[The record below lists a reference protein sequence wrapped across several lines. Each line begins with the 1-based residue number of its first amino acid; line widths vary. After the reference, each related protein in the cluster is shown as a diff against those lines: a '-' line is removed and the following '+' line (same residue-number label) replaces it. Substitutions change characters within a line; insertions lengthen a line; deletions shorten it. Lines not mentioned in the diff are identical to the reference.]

1 VIPESAA
8 LCPVRLEPI
17 FGARPWGARTLAPL
31 FPEKSNLAE
40 PLGEAWM
47 TGVECRFASGPFAG
61 QKLGDVWRTLPSA
74 WTGTKIS
81 GSDGSFP
88 LLVKFI
94 FAEEKLSVQV
104 HPDDEYAAR
113 HEQAAGGRGKTEMW
127 YAIRTRPGAE
137 VLAGL
142 KPSVTPEIFKRAIED
157 GSAENCLQHIPVRA
171 GEAIFVPAGT
181 AHTIGA
187 GLVLCEI
194 QEYSDL
200 TYRVFDY
207 NRRDSQGRSRELHI
221 EKALRVIRFDEQRG
235 GKIEPARIV
244 RGGVTETFFIACRF
258 FAAEKWEFAESV
270 ERVAAATSP
279 EHFDVLIF
287 LEGRGVI
294 QWGGESVEY
303 APAQTWLLPAAL
315 GAYHLAPGERTSLLR
330 AYVPVPFDDFAR
342 KLAAQGVSE
351 AALSRLVYP

>member
-1 VIPESAA
+1 MIPESAS

-17 FGARPWGARTLAPL
+17 FNARPWGARTLAPL
-31 FPEKSNLAE
+31 FPEKSNLSE

-61 QKLGDVWRTLPSA
+61 EKLGDVWRTLPSR

-81 GSDGSFP
+81 SSDGSFP

-94 FAEEKLSVQV
+94 FANEKLSVQV

-113 HEQAAGGRGKTEMW
+113 HEQTAGGRGKTEMW
-127 YAIRTRPGAE
+127 YAIRARPRAE

-142 KPSVTPEIFKRAIED
+142 KPGVTPEIFERAIED
-157 GSAENCLQHIPVRA
+157 GSAEDCLQHVSLRA

-207 NRRDSQGRSRELHI
+207 NRRDAQGRTRELHV
-221 EKALRVIRFDEQRG
+221 EKALQVIRFGEQHG

-244 RGGVTETFFIACRF
+244 HGGVTETFFIACRY
-258 FAAEKWEFAESV
+258 FAVERWEFV
-270 ERVAAATSP
+270 EKVAAATAP
-279 EHFDVLIF
+279 EHFDLLTF
-287 LEGRGVI
+287 LEGRGAI
-294 QWGGESVEY
+294 RWGGESVEY
-303 APAQTWLLPAAL
+303 RPAQTWLLPASL
-315 GAYHLAPGERTSLLR
+315 GEYHLAPGERTSLLR
-330 AYVPVPFDDFAR
+330 AYVPVSLDDVTR
-342 KLAAQGVSE
+342 ELATLGVSE

>member
-1 VIPESAA
+1 MNPGTASLRPA
-8 LCPVRLEPI
+8 RLEPI
-17 FGARPWGARTLAPL
+17 FSPRPWGARTLAPL

-47 TGVECRFASGPFAG
+47 TGVDCRFASGPFAG
-61 QKLGDVWRTLPSA
+61 QKLGDVWRTLPPL
-74 WTGTKIS
+74 WTGTRIYS
-81 GSDGSFP
+81 PDGSFP

-94 FAEEKLSVQV
+94 FADEKLSVQV
-104 HPDDEYAAR
+104 HPDDDYAGR
-113 HEQAAGGRGKTEMW
+113 HEKAAGGRGKTEMW
-127 YAIRTRPGAE
+127 YAIHARPGAE

-142 KPSVTPEIFKRAIED
+142 KPGVTQEIFKRAIED
-157 GSAENCLQHIPVRA
+157 GSAENCLQHVPLHA

-207 NRRDSQGRSRELHI
+207 NRRDAQGRSRELHI
-221 EKALRVIRFDEQRG
+221 EKALQVIRFGEHHG
-235 GKIEPARIV
+235 GKIAPV
-244 RGGVTETFFIACRF
+244 RVERDGVRETYFIACRF
-258 FAAEKWEFAESV
+258 FAVEKWEFAESM
-270 ERVAAATSP
+270 AAATSP

-287 LEGRGVI
+287 LEGRGSI
-294 QWGGESVEY
+294 QCGGESVEY

-315 GAYHLAPGERTSLLR
+315 GTYHLEPRERTSLLR
-330 AYVPVPFDDFAR
+330 AYVPASLDEFAH
-342 KLAAQGVSE
+342 KLAARGASE
-351 AALSRLVYP
+351 AALSLVVYP

>member
-1 VIPESAA
+1 MIPGNAP
-8 LCPVRLEPI
+8 LCPARLEPI
-17 FGARPWGARTLAPL
+17 FIARPWGARTLAPL

-61 QKLGDVWRTLPSA
+61 QKLGDVWRTLPPT
-74 WTGTKIS
+74 WTGTKINAA
-81 GSDGSFP
+81 DGPFP

-104 HPDDEYAAR
+104 HPDDDYAAQ

-127 YAIRTRPGAE
+127 YAIRARPGAE

-142 KPSVTPEIFKRAIED
+142 KPGVTSEIFKRAIED
-157 GSAENCLQHIPVRA
+157 GSAEDCLQHVPLRA

-187 GLVLCEI
+187 GLVLCEV

-207 NRRDSQGRSRELHI
+207 NRRDAQGRSRELHI
-221 EKALRVIRFDEQRG
+221 EKALRVIRFGEQLG
-235 GKIEPARIV
+235 GKISPARIA
-244 RGGVTETFFIACRF
+244 RGAVTETFFIACRF
-258 FAAEKWEFAESV
+258 FAVEKWEFAEGV
-270 ERVAAATSP
+270 GRVAAATSP
-279 EHFDVLIF
+279 EHFELLTF
-287 LEGRGVI
+287 LDGHGSI
-294 QWGGESVEY
+294 QWGSESMEY

-315 GAYHLAPGERTSLLR
+315 GEYHLAAGERTSLLR
-330 AYVPVPFDDFAR
+330 AYVPVPFDEFAR
-342 KLAAQGVSE
+342 KLAAAGVSE
-351 AALSRLVYP
+351 AKLSHLVYP

>member
-1 VIPESAA
+1 VTSGSAS
-8 LCPVRLEPI
+8 LCPARLEPI
-17 FGARPWGARTLAPL
+17 FSPRPWGARSLAPL
-31 FPEKSNLAE
+31 FPEKSHLAA

-61 QKLGDVWRTLPSA
+61 QKLGDMWRTLPSA

-81 GSDGSFP
+81 ASDGSFP

-104 HPDDEYAAR
+104 HPDDAYASQ

-127 YAIRTRPGAE
+127 YAIRARPGAE

-142 KPSVTPEIFKRAIED
+142 KPGVTQEIFKRAIED
-157 GSAENCLQHIPVRA
+157 GSAEDCLQHVPLHA

-187 GLVLCEI
+187 GVLLCEI

-207 NRRDSQGRSRELHI
+207 NRRDAQGRSRELHI
-221 EKALRVIRFDEQRG
+221 EKALQVIDFGEQRG
-235 GKIEPARIV
+235 GKIEPVRIL
-244 RGGVTETFFIACRF
+244 RGATTETYFVACRY
-258 FAAEKWEFAESV
+258 FAAEKWEFAESA
-270 ERVAAATSP
+270 ERVAARTSP
-279 EHFDVLIF
+279 EHFDLLIF
-287 LEGRGVI
+287 LEGRGLI
-294 QWGGESVEY
+294 HWGGESVEY

-315 GAYHLAPGERTSLLR
+315 GTYHLRPQERTSLLR
-330 AYVPVPFDDFAR
+330 AYVPASLEEFAR
-342 KLAAQGVSE
+342 NLSAQGASDAE
-351 AALSRLVYP
+351 LSRVVHP

>member
-1 VIPESAA
+1 VIPGSPSLRPA
-8 LCPVRLEPI
+8 RLEPI
-17 FGARPWGARTLAPL
+17 FSARPWGARTLAPL
-31 FPEKSNLAE
+31 FPEKSNLTE
-40 PLGEAWM
+40 PLGEAWL
-47 TGVECRFASGPFAG
+47 TGAECRFASGPFAG
-61 QKLGDVWRTLPSA
+61 QKLGEVWRTLPPA
-74 WTGTKIS
+74 WSGTKIS
-81 GSDGSFP
+81 AADGSFP

-104 HPDDEYAAR
+104 HPDDDYAAR

-127 YAIRTRPGAE
+127 YAIQARPGAE

-142 KPSVTPEIFKRAIED
+142 QPGVTPETFQRAIED
-157 GSAENCLQHIPVRA
+157 GSAEDCLQHVPLRA

-207 NRRDSQGRSRELHI
+207 NRRDAEGRSRELHI
-221 EKALRVIRFDEQRG
+221 EKALQVVRFGEQRG
-235 GKIEPARIV
+235 GKILPARIV
-244 RGGVTETFFIACRF
+244 RGGLTETYFAACRY
-258 FAAEKWEFAESV
+258 FAAEKWEFAESA

-279 EHFDVLIF
+279 EHFELLIF
-287 LEGRGVI
+287 LEGRGSI
-294 QWGGESVEY
+294 QWGGEAAEY

-315 GAYHLAPGERTSLLR
+315 GTYYFAPREPTSLLR
-330 AYVPVPFDDFAR
+330 AYVPVPFEGFSH
-342 KLAAQGVSE
+342 KLAAQGVNE
-351 AALSRLVYP
+351 ATLSRLVHP

>member
-1 VIPESAA
+1 VNPGGAS
-8 LCPVRLEPI
+8 LCPARLEPI
-17 FGARPWGARTLAPL
+17 FSPRPWGARTLAPL

-61 QKLGDVWRTLPSA
+61 QKLGEVWTTLPSA

-81 GSDGSFP
+81 ATDAPFP

-104 HPDDEYAAR
+104 HPDDDYAAR
-113 HEQAAGGRGKTEMW
+113 HEKAAGGRGKTEMW
-127 YAIRTRPGAE
+127 YAIHARPGAE

-142 KPSVTPEIFKRAIED
+142 KPGVTPEIFRRAIED
-157 GSAENCLQHIPVRA
+157 GSAEDCLQHVPLHA

-187 GLVLCEI
+187 GLMLCEI

-207 NRRDSQGRSRELHI
+207 NRRDAQGRSRELHV
-221 EKALRVIRFDEQRG
+221 EKALQVIRFDKQHG
-235 GKIEPARIV
+235 GKIEPVRI
-244 RGGVTETFFIACRF
+244 RRDGVTETHFIACRF
-258 FAAEKWEFAESV
+258 FAIEKWEFAESI
-270 ERVAAATSP
+270 AAATSP
-279 EHFDVLIF
+279 EHFDLLVF
-287 LEGRGVI
+287 LEGRGSI
-294 QWGGESVEY
+294 QWGGESADY

-315 GAYHLAPGERTSLLR
+315 GTYRLAPRERTSLLR
-330 AYVPVPFDDFAR
+330 AYVPASLDEFAHR
-342 KLAAQGVSE
+342 LAAQGISE
-351 AALSRLVYP
+351 AALSRVVYP

>member
-1 VIPESAA
+1 VIPGSAL
-8 LCPVRLEPI
+8 LCPARLEPI
-17 FGARPWGARTLAPL
+17 FSARPWGARTLAPF
-31 FPEKSNLAE
+31 FPEKSNLVE

-61 QKLGDVWRTLPSA
+61 RKLGDVWPALPSA
-74 WTGTKIS
+74 WTGTKIDS
-81 GSDGSFP
+81 AAGSFP

-113 HEQAAGGRGKTEMW
+113 HEPAAGGRGKTEMW
-127 YAIRTRPGAE
+127 YAIHARPGAE

-142 KPSVTPEIFKRAIED
+142 KPGVTSEIFKRAIED
-157 GSAENCLQHIPVRA
+157 GSAEDCLQHVPMRA

-181 AHTIGA
+181 AHTIGP

-207 NRRDSQGRSRELHI
+207 NRRDAQGRSRELHI
-221 EKALRVIRFDEQRG
+221 EKALQVMRFGEQRG
-235 GKIEPARIV
+235 GKISPARLA
-244 RGGVTETFFIACRF
+244 RGGVSETFFIACRF
-258 FAAEKWEFAESV
+258 FAAEKWEFAA
-270 ERVAAATSP
+270 RTAAATSP
-279 EHFDVLIF
+279 EHFELLIF
-287 LEGRGVI
+287 LEGSGSI
-294 QWGGESVEY
+294 DWGGESMEY

-315 GAYHLAPGERTSLLR
+315 GEYHLAPGRRTSLLR
-330 AYVPVPFDDFAR
+330 ACVPVPFEEFAH
-342 KLAAQGVSE
+342 KLAAQGFSE
-351 AALSRLVYP
+351 AALSRLVHP